1 MGRAAKTLGGS
12 RSAKHASENGSGSA
26 SHADVSKGAEAV
38 VEGMPET
45 HSAGM
50 AEALEP
56 APADPATPPAFDA
69 TEFLKTCPNLPGV
82 YRHINAAGDVLYV
95 GKARDLKKRVST
107 YFQKGHNGPRIAHMV
122 SQVAR
127 VEVTVTRSESEALL
141 LENNLIKELAP
152 RYNILFRDDKS
163 YPYLMMT
170 GHASPQIR
178 FYRGATD
185 KRHQYFGPFP
195 NSHAVR
201 ESLQILQKVFRLRTC
216 DDGVFANRSRPCL
229 LHQIERC
236 TAPCVQLISK
246 EDYARDVRD
255 ATRFLSG
262 ESQVLLAE
270 HQAEMMRK
278 SDALQ
283 FEEAA
288 QIRDRISALSHVLQ
302 AQGAEAVNET
312 DVDIVACVVGQGM
325 ACVSLAMVRGGR
337 HLGDKQLF
345 PQHVEDASAAD
356 VLAAFMV
363 QHYPGRFTPPSIVIN
378 HDLPDVE
385 ELAEA
390 LSGDAGRRVNVI
402 RFPQESRRLW
412 LTMAEKN
419 AQIALARVLAERG
432 TAHARTRLLAGL
444 LALDEPE
451 KGFETLRIECFDIS
465 HTAGE
470 ATQASCVVYHH
481 HKMQSG
487 DYRRYNI
494 TGITPGDDYA
504 AMRQVLTRR
513 YEKAAA
519 AINEGTGVKPDL
531 ILIDGGKGQVE
542 IARQVMA
549 EVGLTDP
556 LLVGVAKGEERRPGL
571 ETLIFAD
578 GREPVNLPSDNA
590 ALHLIQ
596 TIRDEAHRFA
606 ITGQRAKRDKARVTS
621 SLEDIDGIGARR
633 RQKLLAR
640 FGGLQGV
647 RSASVEDLSTVE
659 GISRELA
666 ERIYAQLR

>member
-1 MGRAAKTLGGS
+1 MAKSRQTVGAGGSTELAPETLGGS
-12 RSAKHASENGSGSA
+12 GSPE
-26 SHADVSKGAEAV
+26 VSQ
-38 VEGMPET
+38 P
-45 HSAGM
+45 
-50 AEALEP
+50 P
-56 APADPATPPAFDA
+56 APPLFDA
-69 TEFLKTCPNLPGV
+69 AEFLKTCPNLPGV

-122 SQVAR
+122 SQVVR

-163 YPYLMMT
+163 YPYLMIT
-170 GHASPQIR
+170 GHAVPQIR

-185 KRHQYFGPFP
+185 KRHHYFGPFP
-195 NSHAVR
+195 NSNAVR

-246 EDYARDVRD
+246 ENYARDVRD

-262 ESQVLLAE
+262 QSQELLAE
-270 HQAEMMRK
+270 QQAEMMRK
-278 SDALQ
+278 SEALQ

-288 QIRDRISALSHVLQ
+288 QIRDRISALAHVLQ
-302 AQGAEAVNET
+302 AQGAESINET

-337 HLGDKQLF
+337 HLGDQQLF

-402 RFPQESRRLW
+402 RFPQEQRRLW

-419 AQIALARVLAERG
+419 AEIALARVQAERG

-444 LALDEPE
+444 LALDEPAT
-451 KGFETLRIECFDIS
+451 GFETLRIECFDIS

-481 HKMQSG
+481 HKMQSS

-513 YEKAAA
+513 YEKVAAA
-519 AINEGTGVKPDL
+519 VNDSTAIKPDL
-531 ILIDGGKGQVE
+531 VLIDGGKGQVE

-578 GREPVNLPSDNA
+578 GRAPVNLPADSP

-596 TIRDEAHRFA
+596 TVRDEAHRFA

-621 SLEDIDGIGARR
+621 SLEDIDGIGAKR

-659 GISRELA
+659 GISHELA